1 VDSDDDRGM
10 STRLGAEDW
19 RWSSTSRVLDGQTI
33 GRSGN
38 VVYDLHR
45 AQEDNECIFLGLALK
60 PRLMVSPGLTS
71 KPVDMV
77 LVI

>member
-10 STRLGAEDW
+10 SMRLGADDW
-19 RWSSTSRVLDGQTI
+19 RWSNTGRVLDGRTI

-38 VVYDLHR
+38 VVYNLHH

-60 PRLMVSPGLTS
+60 PRLTVSPGLTS
-71 KPVDMV
+71 KPVAMV